1 MNKPS
6 WTRVAALLGGAVV
19 LAWALAGLSAKALGA
34 GKKELPAKE
43 TPGKDVFGLTRV
55 HNLHLEISAKEWEKM
70 QAVTGGMRFP
80 GAPGG
85 GPGGFGG
92 PQRPEKPPAKSVDAH
107 KGNGFGMEFP
117 WAHAQF
123 SEDGKTFKDLGLRY
137 KGNASYLMSARG
149 LKRNFKIELD
159 RYHEDQRY
167 HGLKTINLNAGA

>member
-1 MNKPS
+1 MNKLS
-6 WTRVAALLGGAVV
+6 WTRVTALLGGAVV
-19 LAWALAGLSAKALGA
+19 LAWALDGDPPKARGAAKKDKAAAKEKGKD

-92 PQRPEKPPAKSVDAH
+92 P
-107 KGNGFGMEFP
+107 
-117 WAHAQF
+117 
-123 SEDGKTFKDLGLRY
+123 
-137 KGNASYLMSARG
+137 
-149 LKRNFKIELD
+149 
-159 RYHEDQRY
+159 
-167 HGLKTINLNAGA
+167 